1 MAKSK
6 YTLEPLLQH
15 RGRKVDDAKTELGSA
30 VRNRESAAAAQVRAE
45 QIRIEA
51 EERAAA
57 TRAAE
62 AKHLD
67 RGELRAVDLMRA
79 HGWEHAVQA
88 EKVTLEHA
96 VDQAEEHLDQARDK
110 ETHARVDLAQKMA
123 DRDVVVKDKDRFMS
137 RVRRNVEAAE
147 EEAAEE
153 AWGGAHSHA
162 KGHAP
167 VRG

>member
-30 VRNRESAAAAQVRAE
+30 VRNRESAAAAKARAE
-45 QIRIEA
+45 QIRVEA
-51 EERAAA
+51 EARATA

-62 AKHLD
+62 AERLG
-67 RGELRAVDLMRA
+67 RGELRAVDLVRA

-96 VDQAEEHLDQARDK
+96 VDEAEEHLDQARNK
-110 ETHARVDLAQKMA
+110 ETHARVGLAQKMA

-137 RVRRNVEAAE
+137 RVRRKVEAAE

-153 AWGGAHSHA
+153 AWGGVHINA
-162 KGHAP
+162 KGNSP